1 MMLKVERA
9 GVLIIASL
17 MVFQGILAVPLIL
30 SDPAGASSGEDR
42 LPTGYLTVFHDDF
55 QSGTLS
61 PSRWAYW
68 TGHWSTDNVAKTPTG
83 GIYNGENYYLTESP
97 YPNSHGAPLD
107 DNGNEGVYY
116 PDENA
121 MIETVWIDLRNVS
134 QPRLEYR
141 HMYDIPSQGDG
152 ALLYVMSY
160 TEREWRLQ
168 EPDDSYPRTTG
179 WSGVALAWS
188 DIVVRL
194 DAYSGER
201 IKLGFL
207 FKSSEDGVEG
217 DGWIIDDIEIGGR
230 PDRMLSDL
238 KFGSV
243 RLYLE
248 GYPVTTALAG
258 DVLEINASII
268 NDGRDHSGPFMVSAY
283 TDYPLR
289 GGVEIGEVIVKEGL
303 GVGDSMYISMNW
315 VALQGHYDLLLVLD
329 RANKIQEQNELNNE
343 RLLPLDIDIPPGG
356 DAVLV
361 SVHFEEDGRP
371 VKGAG
376 VGDLVSI
383 VVVADNY
390 GSSRVNATM
399 VLRAYDGDPDAG
411 AEVVGD
417 EEPRFN
423 VLYPDRPMEFNIPW
437 RPPVGNHTIHVVI
450 SHTEPDQIIDDNPA
464 NDWRSATLV
473 VTDAPTVDIVA
484 ETLLFEVG
492 GSVTSAGF
500 EGDNVHIYGTLGNQ
514 GTHAFDGMVEATL
527 YVGDPDSGGRELAR
541 DLVVGVLEPGSSTTV
556 EFDWRGELGTHAL
569 YLFVDPRNQLFEA
582 DETNNQLSHGLTIN
596 RMPLPDLVVDDMRFI
611 LNGVEID
618 ISKGTNKGA
627 EVEVNITIKN
637 DGNVKTQGVTV
648 THLYLKNPA
657 LVTGAPTLLGSFEVP
672 EALNPDEVFTDSIMW
687 EADPLPQKGLV
698 PVLYVIAD
706 AEQREPETNELN
718 NFEMLPL
725 IVGDPIPDLTVTHV
739 SLRDADG
746 LPISRITY
754 GVPVTIKVVVKN
766 VGTDISFQDATLGF
780 FVDSTDPENLVGE
793 ATTSTM
799 VIGEEVER
807 TFTWTPD
814 PEVHGGGSHDIIAW
828 IDSDRKLKEASD
840 ANNEGS
846 ATLYIDAD
854 AKPNLLVANLEVT
867 SGGKVVDRLE
877 EGQKAHITL
886 KVINLGDAPLFTST
900 NIELWHGDQAQ
911 GGTLVTQN
919 PWVLTSLAVGG
930 VAQYDIDWTFDKE
943 APLVVVID
951 PSNYVKETNE
961 GDNTASFPIEVE
973 AAPEGANVLV
983 IGALIGAGVLLFI
996 LITFFVVLRKLTAPA
1011 PEPMPTGEVPAQF
1024 AQDTEVVV
1032 EPPAALGEQV
1042 GAEEAPATETEI
1054 PVEGPEPE
1062 AEPEVEAPEEPP
1074 VPAAAMEAEA
1084 EAPPEVSE
1092 PVEEVPEEEV
1102 EAPPEPTPEEP
1113 SVPRDDFLPP
1123 PPEIAKCP
1131 NCGEEVDPDWIL
1143 CPFCDTSLK

>member
-1 MMLKVERA
+1 MMLKIERA
-9 GVLIIASL
+9 EVLLIASI
-17 MVFQGILAVPLIL
+17 MVFQGMLAVPLIL
-30 SDPAGASSGEDR
+30 SDQAGGSPDENR

-107 DNGNEGVYY
+107 DNGNEGIFY

-134 QPRLEYR
+134 QPRLEFR

-152 ALLYVMSY
+152 ALVYIMPY
-160 TEREWRLQ
+160 TEREWNLQ

-188 DIVVRL
+188 DIVIRL

-207 FKSSEDGVEG
+207 FKSSRDGVEG
-217 DGWIIDDIEIGGR
+217 DGWSIDDIEIGGR
-230 PDRMLSDL
+230 PDQMLSDL

-243 RLYLE
+243 RLYLD

-289 GGVEIGEVIVKEGL
+289 GGVEIGEIIVKEGL

-329 RANKIQEQNELNNE
+329 RANKIPEQNELNNE
-343 RLLPLDIDIPPGG
+343 RLLTLDIDIPPGG

-371 VKGAG
+371 VMGAG
-376 VGDLVSI
+376 IGDLVSI
-383 VVVADNY
+383 VAVVANY
-390 GSSRVNATM
+390 GSSDVNASM
-399 VLRAYDGDPDAG
+399 VVRAYDGDPDTG
-411 AEVVGD
+411 GEVVGD
-417 EEPRFN
+417 DEPSFN
-423 VLYPDRPMEFNIPW
+423 VLYPDRPKELRIPW
-437 RPPVGNHTIHVVI
+437 RPPEGNHTIHVVV
-450 SHTEPDQIIDDNPA
+450 SHKEPDQIIDDNPE
-464 NDWRSATLV
+464 NDRKSAPLV
-473 VTDAPTVDIVA
+473 VTDSPSVDIVA

-492 GSVTSAGF
+492 GSVSSAGF

-514 GTHAFDGMVEATL
+514 GTGAFDGIVEATL
-527 YVGDPDSGGRELAR
+527 YIGDPDSGGRELAR

-569 YLFVDPRNQLFEA
+569 YLFVDPGNKLFEA
-582 DETNNQLSHGLTIN
+582 DETNNQLSHGLTIT
-596 RMPLPDLVVDDMRFI
+596 RRPLPDLVVDDMRFI
-611 LNGVEID
+611 LNGVEVD

-627 EVEVNITIKN
+627 EIEVNITIKN
-637 DGNVKTQGVTV
+637 DGNVETQGITV

-657 LVTGAPTLLGSFEVP
+657 LVTGAPSLLGSFEVP
-672 EALNPDEVFTDSIMW
+672 EGLNPDEVFTDSITW
-687 EADPLPQKGLV
+687 EANPLPQKGLV

-706 AEQREPETNELN
+706 AEDREPETDELN

-725 IVGDPIPDLTVTHV
+725 LVGDPIPDLTVTQV
-739 SLRDADG
+739 SLRDAYD
-746 LPISRITY
+746 LPVDRITY

-766 VGTDISFQDATLGF
+766 VGTDISFQDAKLGF
-780 FVDSTDPENLVGE
+780 FVDSTEPENLVGE
-793 ATTSTM
+793 ATAPTM
-799 VIGEEVER
+799 VIGEEVVR
-807 TFTWTPD
+807 SFTWTPD
-814 PEVHGGGSHDIIAW
+814 PDVHEGGSHDLIAMV
-828 IDSDRKLKEASD
+828 DSDHKINEASD

-877 EGQKAHITL
+877 EGQKAHVTL
-886 KVINLGDAPLFTST
+886 KVINLGDAPLYTST
-900 NIELWHGDQAQ
+900 NLELWHGDPVQ
-911 GGTLVTQN
+911 GGTLVNQML
-919 PWVLTSLAVGG
+919 WELSSLPVGG
-930 VAQYDIDWTFDKE
+930 VAQYDTDWTFDKE

-951 PSNYVKETNE
+951 PNNWVKETNE
-961 GDNTASFPIEVE
+961 GDNTATFPIKVE
-973 AAPEGANVLV
+973 APPEGANVLV
-983 IGALIGAGVLLFI
+983 IGAIIGAGVVLI
-996 LITFFVVLRKLTAPA
+996 VLITFLVVLRKPTEHA
-1011 PEPMPTGEVPAQF
+1011 EKPMPTGEVPAQF
-1024 AQDTEVVV
+1024 THGAEVVI
-1032 EPPAALGEQV
+1032 EPPAALEAQV
-1042 GAEEAPATETEI
+1042 GVEEAPATETEI
-1054 PVEGPEPE
+1054 TAEGPESE
-1062 AEPEVEAPEEPP
+1062 AEPETEAPEEPP
-1074 VPAAAMEAEA
+1074 VPAVAMEAEA

-1092 PVEEVPEEEV
+1092 PVE
-1102 EAPPEPTPEEP
+1102 APPEPAEEPAEPAPEEAP
-1113 SVPRDDFLPP
+1113 MPKDEFLPP
-1123 PPEIAKCP
+1123 PPEITKCP
-1131 NCGEEVDPDWIL
+1131 NCSEEIDPDWIL
-1143 CPFCDTSLK
+1143 CPFCDASLK